1 MPETC
6 LALQRGF
13 LFLRQR
19 SLGPEAGGPML
30 RPMPTHSR
38 RRSPPATP
46 RRALELL
53 AACRDGCTER
63 VMMVHGFS
71 VDILADMVRAK
82 LAAAKIERVM
92 AGGRPTEVVG
102 VRITEAGSRTLSKR
116 AK

>member
-1 MPETC
+1 M
-6 LALQRGF
+6 LATDANTQP
-13 LFLRQR
+13 Q
-19 SLGPEAGGPML
+19 AQ
-30 RPMPTHSR
+30 
-38 RRSPPATP
+38 PPATR

-53 AACRDGCTER
+53 AASRDGCTER

-102 VRITEAGSRTLSKR
+102 VRITDAGSRTLSKR

>member
-1 MPETC
+1 MS
-6 LALQRGF
+6 LRGRACGR
-13 LFLRQR
+13 LRAAELW
-19 SLGPEAGGPML
+19 SP
-30 RPMPTHSR
+30 PMPTHSR
-38 RRSPPATP
+38 GRSPPATG
-46 RRALELL
+46 RRAHELP
-53 AACRDGCTER
+53 AASRDGCTER

-102 VRITEAGSRTLSKR
+102 VRITDAGSRTLSKR

>member
-1 MPETC
+1 
-6 LALQRGF
+6 
-13 LFLRQR
+13 
-19 SLGPEAGGPML
+19 
-30 RPMPTHSR
+30 MPTHSR
-38 RRSPPATP
+38 RRSPPATR

-53 AACRDGCTER
+53 AASRDGCTER

-102 VRITEAGSRTLSKR
+102 VRITDAGWRTLSKR

>member
-1 MPETC
+1 MTEPPS
-6 LALQRGF
+6 R
-13 LFLRQR
+13 
-19 SLGPEAGGPML
+19 PEA
-30 RPMPTHSR
+30 R
-38 RRSPPATP
+38 RRFGLESANELGAPVASSIPEQLPGREPASA
-46 RRALELL
+46 RK
-53 AACRDGCTER
+53 GSER

-102 VRITEAGSRTLSKR
+102 VRITDAGSRTLSKR